1 MLGDTKTVYEK
12 LVISDQI
19 QKSLIARKIHRW
31 VAKQLEA
38 RGKQS
43 GVIQQLCVH
52 IKFTIHLLSV
62 PE

>member
-19 QKSLIARKIHRW
+19 QKSVIARKIHRW

-38 RGKQS
+38 REEKS
-43 GVIQQLCVH
+43 GDIQQLRS
-52 IKFTIHLLSV
+52 L
-62 PE
+62 